1 MGTAREPVLAAPS
14 PATADAKLA
23 LLEDF
28 QRCTDVVGAAQR
40 ASEWLV
46 AHAGAERSVFAAP
59 DHVRGMLTAIAGAGI
74 SPRQFKRF
82 SLPLDDP
89 GHPLVSALTNGTDM
103 TLHTALEVKVPL
115 FGNSPFIAV
124 KVGGDHGDP
133 AR

>member
-1 MGTAREPVLAAPS
+1 MVTARETVMAAPS

-46 AHAGAERSVFAAP
+46 THTGAERTVFAAP
-59 DHVRGMLTAIAGAGI
+59 DRTRGMLTAIAGAGV
-74 SPRQFKRF
+74 SAKQFKRF

-89 GHPLVSALTNGTDM
+89 GHPLVGALTNGTD
-103 TLHTALEVKVPL
+103 
-115 FGNSPFIAV
+115 
-124 KVGGDHGDP
+124 
-133 AR
+133 